1 MPLKYY
7 YFIEDLDV
15 TDDNIP
21 DGVLI
26 RQFSINQRN
35 NTINYTKNNYITVN
49 KLKEILVIDDDK
61 THKPILLS
69 NKVMNDIKNANVELK
84 SIPRIIISKKS
95 FFAKLLHKKNI
106 DMNIL
111 LKKLNNLF

>member
-26 RQFSINQRN
+26 RQFSINQRT

-61 THKPILLS
+61 KHKPILLS
-69 NKVMNDIKNANVELK
+69 NKIMNDIKNRNIELN
-84 SIPRIIISKKS
+84 SIPRIIIGKKS
-95 FFAKLLHKKNI
+95 FFADLLHTKNI
-106 DMNIL
+106 NMNKFLINL
-111 LKKLNNLF
+111 NKLF

>member
-1 MPLKYY
+1 MRLKYY

-26 RQFSINQRN
+26 RQFTINIGT

-49 KLKEILVIDDDK
+49 KLKEILVIDTDK
-61 THKPILLS
+61 NHKPILVS
-69 NKVMNDIKNANVELK
+69 NKFINDIKNTNIELK
-84 SIPRIIISKKS
+84 SLPRIIISKKS
-95 FFAKLLHKKNI
+95 FFANLLHKKNI
-106 DMNIL
+106 NMNNL

>member
-1 MPLKYY
+1 MRLKYY

-26 RQFSINQRN
+26 RQFSINQKT

-69 NKVMNDIKNANVELK
+69 NKIMNDIKNRNIELT
-84 SIPRIIISKKS
+84 SIPRIIIGKKS
-95 FFAKLLHKKNI
+95 FFADLLHKKNI
-106 DMNIL
+106 DMNKFLINL
-111 LKKLNNLF
+111 NKLF

>member
-15 TDDNIP
+15 TDDTIP

-26 RQFSINQRN
+26 RQFTINQRT

-61 THKPILLS
+61 KHKPILLS
-69 NKVMNDIKNANVELK
+69 NKVMNDIKNTNIELK
-84 SIPRIIISKKS
+84 SIPRIFISKKS
-95 FFAKLLHKKNI
+95 FFADLLHKKNI
-106 DMNIL
+106 NMNIFL
-111 LKKLNNLF
+111 ANLNKLF